1 ERRRTQNSITAAT
14 SPRQPRSW
22 PPLPP
27 WWSSWRDAAR
37 FFCAGVSSGASA
49 EPTPGTGGSTALA
62 SSVMVMGASLLV
74 LLVLELHLDQ
84 RDHQDHEEHDGGDQG
99 DVPRVVVNGDLLVGV
114 VDERRRADAEGH
126 AMGHHL
132 DDVEDRQRVEQHR
145 DGQEERGAPQLPEDH
160 PPEPPPAGGAV
171 DLGRL
176 VEVLAPPLQGRQE
189 IGRASCREREERRG
203 DTVDEKRQR

>member
-14 SPRQPRSW
+14 SPRQPRSL

-49 EPTPGTGGSTALA
+49 EPTPGTGGSTALV

-84 RDHQDHEEHDGGDQG
+84 RDHQDHEEHDGGDRG
-99 DVPRVVVNGDLLVGV
+99 AVARAVVHEGLLVDL
-114 VDERRRADAEGH
+114 VDERRRAGAEGP
-126 AMGHHL
+126 ALGHHL
-132 DDVEDRQRVEQHR
+132 DD
-145 DGQEERGAPQLPEDH
+145 
-160 PPEPPPAGGAV
+160 
-171 DLGRL
+171 
-176 VEVLAPPLQGRQE
+176 
-189 IGRASCREREERRG
+189 
-203 DTVDEKRQR
+203 